1 MDLILVL
8 QLLVSLGT
16 GLLLGALFFG
26 GLWLTIKKLTKVSQ
40 PWLLFL
46 LSGLSRT
53 VITLCGFW
61 FIGISLSP
69 NHQWQRIV
77 ICLLGFMMMRFFF
90 TRYVNLANT
99 SLSRESHQ

>member
-1 MDLILVL
+1 MDLSLVL

-26 GLWLTIKKLTKVSQ
+26 GLWLTVKKLPKVSQ

-53 VITLCGFW
+53 ALTLCGFW
-61 FIGISLSP
+61 FIGIWLSP
-69 NHQWQRIV
+69 DHQWQRIM
-77 ICLLGFMMMRFFF
+77 ICLLGFMMMRYFF
-90 TRYVNLANT
+90 TRYMNLANA